1 MLEESALGKT
11 VEQPRTY
18 SPSLLVRVPR
28 SENRKKYNIKDD
40 FLPFTGIDVWNCY
53 EVSFLYP
60 NGFPFT
66 GVAKLSYPC
75 STLFHVESKSLKL
88 YLNSFNMH
96 TVENSLTFESIV
108 TKDISTLLDHSV
120 SFATFTYDT
129 STPLHPKHAYVNL
142 DHFLLDPIDTTFT
155 VYKEDPSLL
164 KTSPAPSRFY
174 RWKTSI
180 LRSNCKVTHQPD
192 FGDLYIQYKS
202 NMYID
207 PTSFLKYIISF
218 REEWHF
224 HEEVIEMIYKRIND
238 LIHPTKLLVMGFYT
252 RRGGIDINPIRASD
266 SVLIPTLFVA
276 HRSRVS
282 KTFRQ

>member
-1 MLEESALGKT
+1 MLEESTLGKT

-18 SPSLLVRVPR
+18 SPALLVRVPR
-28 SENRKKYNIKDD
+28 SENRDKYGIKNDY
-40 FLPFTGIDVWNCY
+40 LPFTGTDVWNCY
-53 EVSFLYP
+53 EISFLYP

-96 TVENSLTFESIV
+96 IVENSITFESIV
-108 TKDISTLLDHSV
+108 TKDISNLLEHSV
-120 SFATFTYDT
+120 SFATFAYDT
-129 STPLHPKHAYVNL
+129 STPLHPKPIYVNL
-142 DHFLLDPIDTTFT
+142 DHFLLDPADTTFT
-155 VYKEDPSLL
+155 VYKEDSSLL
-164 KTSPAPSRFY
+164 KATQAPLRLY
-174 RWKTSI
+174 KWKTSI

-192 FGDLYIQYKS
+192 FGDLYLHYKS

-207 PTSFLKYIISF
+207 PTSFLKYIVSF
-218 REEWHF
+218 RDEWHF
-224 HEEVIEMIYKRIND
+224 HEEVIEMIYKRINE
-238 LIHPTKLLVMGFYT
+238 LIHPTELLVMGFYT

-266 SVLIPTLFVA
+266 SVLIPLPFTAL
-276 HRSRVS
+276 RSRVS

>member
-1 MLEESALGKT
+1 MLEESTLGKN

-18 SPSLLVRVPR
+18 SPLLLVRIPR
-28 SENRKKYNIKDD
+28 SQNREKYLIKND
-40 FLPFTGIDVWNCY
+40 FLPFTGLDIWDCY
-53 EVSFLYP
+53 EISFLLP
-60 NGFPFT
+60 NGFPYT

-75 STLFHVESKSLKL
+75 YTTHHIESKSLKL

-96 TVENSLTFESIV
+96 IVENSPTFESIV
-108 TKDISTLLDHSV
+108 AKDISTLLEHPV
-120 SFATFTYDT
+120 SFATFACET
-129 STPLHPKHAYVNL
+129 STPFHSKTPYVNI
-142 DHFLLDPIDTTFT
+142 DSFLLEPNTTFS

-164 KTSPAPSRFY
+164 KATPSHLRFY
-174 RWKTSI
+174 KWKTSI

-192 FGDLYIQYKS
+192 FGDLYIHYKS
-202 NMYID
+202 EMYIN
-207 PTSFLKYIISF
+207 PTSFLKYIVSF

-238 LIHPTKLLVMGFYT
+238 LIHPKELLIMGFYT

-266 SVLIPTLFVA
+266 SALIPPSFEDI
-276 HRSRVS
+276 RSRTS